1 MRFKS
6 LFDPDSK
13 RDIQAV
19 ISWYNER
26 KKGLGKE
33 FYTFLRTEIE
43 RLRQN
48 PYFQV
53 RYDNVRCLPLRKY
66 PFMIHYTIDQTNS
79 IVIVRAVL
87 NTSMNPAK
95 WKDRG

>member
-1 MRFKS
+1 MRFKI

-19 ISWYNER
+19 ILWYNER
-26 KKGLGKE
+26 KKGLGKD
-33 FYTFLRTEIE
+33 FYTFLRIEIE

-66 PFMIHYTIDQTNS
+66 PFMIHFTIDQTNS

-87 NTSMNPAK
+87 NTSMSPEK